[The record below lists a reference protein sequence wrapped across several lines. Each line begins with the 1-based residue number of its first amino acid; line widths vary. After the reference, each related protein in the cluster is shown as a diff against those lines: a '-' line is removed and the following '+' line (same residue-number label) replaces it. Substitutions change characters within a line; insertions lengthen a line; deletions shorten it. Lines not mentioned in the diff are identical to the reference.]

1 MATDGQGDD
10 GVSTVPAVPA
20 DGPATPRAL
29 RRWRGD
35 EHKLQLAAA
44 AEAGLA
50 TDDVELEL
58 YTEGFTAGI
67 TLEDPFDGAIV
78 ARGRTVIKEP
88 ELLRSLRA
96 PLVYLGVPRDAIKVR
111 ISDGRFELRV
121 AKHAADSSRPS
132 LDSAKLA
139 LQVWIGFGL
148 LGLAAMQFLP
158 SFVSALVWSAGLLLG
173 AWQLR
178 RGLVTGRAMLSARLA
193 LALAML
199 AKEEQLIL
207 PPATDDAEEP

>member
-1 MATDGQGDD
+1 MSTKDGR
-10 GVSTVPAVPA
+10 SEVPAVPS
-20 DGPATPRAL
+20 ATKPSL

-44 AEAGLA
+44 EEAGLA

-58 YTEGFTAGI
+58 YTEGFTAGM

-78 ARGRTVIKEP
+78 ARGRTVSKEA
-88 ELLRSLRA
+88 ELSRSLRA
-96 PLVYLGVPRDAIKVR
+96 PLVYLGVPRDAVKVR
-111 ISDGRFELRV
+111 VSDGRFELRV
-121 AKHAADSSRPS
+121 SKHAADASRPS
-132 LDSAKLA
+132 LDSAKVA
-139 LQVWIGFGL
+139 LQLWIGFGL
-148 LGLAAMQFLP
+148 LGFAAMQFLP
-158 SFVSALVWSAGLLLG
+158 NFVAALVWSAGLLLG

-207 PPATDDAEEP
+207 PPVVDDAEAS